1 MARLTAALSDST
13 AIDLSL
19 DLEGDSYRIRPP
31 ASDPNHDI
39 QHYVDV
45 QELKASFGLY
55 HRIDKGFSLHGRVGT
70 TLLGDNSW
78 GPGTI
83 DTDGTL
89 EPQLFIEVGFGLD
102 F

>member
-1 MARLTAALSDST
+1 MARLTANLSDST
-13 AIDLSL
+13 AMNLSL

-31 ASDPNHDI
+31 ASAA
-39 QHYVDV
+39 QHYIDV
-45 QELKASFGLY
+45 QELNASFGLH

-70 TLLGDNSW
+70 TLLGDYTWGDGRVNS
-78 GPGTI
+78 TN
-83 DTDGTL
+83 TDGTL